1 MTHEQLPQDPFMLL
15 SFINMK
21 LRDKYNNLDELCDD
35 LNINRI
41 ELEMKLRAAGYV
53 YDPNQNKFW

>member
-1 MTHEQLPQDPFMLL
+1 MTHEHLPQDPFMLL

-21 LRDKYNNLDELCDD
+21 LRDNYNNLDELCDD

-41 ELEMKLRAAGYV
+41 ELEMKLRSAGFV

>member
-1 MTHEQLPQDPFMLL
+1 MLPQDPMILF

-41 ELEMKLRAAGYV
+41 ELEMKLRAAGFV

>member
-21 LRDKYNNLDELCDD
+21 LRDNYNSLDELCDD
-35 LNINRI
+35 LNINRVK
-41 ELEMKLRAAGYV
+41 LEMKLRAAGFV
-53 YDPNQNKFW
+53 YDANQNKFW